1 MSFFTN
7 FSYRLSRGQA
17 VTLNVLA
24 VGFIILSI
32 VWFAFEMLEIKFPM
46 EPIVVAFG
54 GLATLFASY
63 WPWKPSYGSKR
74 MRGRVTINYL
84 GNNKKYVIGSGD
96 VRFTI
101 EWSSGD
107 ASSIHVYNDPPDIDA
122 IALAPL
128 VKSFDNVRD
137 CSVFDFS
144 SRVVLPKE
152 GEVVVL
158 RNTKGNYA
166 LLQIHDVRAQS
177 HGDDRD
183 EVTFSYVI
191 NPYGGQDFSN

>member
-17 VTLNVLA
+17 VTLNILA

-32 VWFAFEMLEIKFPM
+32 VWFAFEMLGIKFPM

-63 WPWKPSYGSKR
+63 WPWKPGYASKR
-74 MRGRVTINYL
+74 KRDRVTTNYL
-84 GNNKKYVIGSGD
+84 GNNKKYAIGSGD
-96 VRFTI
+96 LRFTI
-101 EWSSGD
+101 EWSAGG
-107 ASSIHVYNDPPDIDA
+107 ASSIHVYNDPADIDA
-122 IALAPL
+122 VALAPL
-128 VKSFDNVRD
+128 VTSIDEVRD

-144 SRVVLPKE
+144 SRAILPKE
-152 GEVVVL
+152 GEVVVI

-166 LLQIHDVRAQS
+166 LLHIHDIRAQS

-191 NPYGGQDFSN
+191 NPDGGRDFSN